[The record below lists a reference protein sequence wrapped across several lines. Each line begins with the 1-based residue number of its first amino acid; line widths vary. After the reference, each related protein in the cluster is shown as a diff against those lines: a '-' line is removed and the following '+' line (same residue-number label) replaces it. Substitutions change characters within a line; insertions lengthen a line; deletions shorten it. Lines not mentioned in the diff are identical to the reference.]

1 MTGMII
7 WLVVLVILSAF
18 FSGSETAIIS
28 VSEAKVRSLAKKDV
42 SGAYVLSKL
51 KKDPHRLLITI
62 LAGNNLVNIGAS
74 VLATVIFTQAFGS
87 SGLGIATGV
96 MTFFILIFGEI
107 TPKSFATKYSVQI
120 ALLVARPIY
129 AIQIIFTPVTWFLDK
144 IVKFLIR
151 TIGSETKEDQVS
163 EEEIRAIIDIGAE
176 EGSILKAEKE
186 LLKNVLQFNDIHVEE
201 VMTPRVAMDALPI
214 ESTLQE
220 AIDFVIK
227 KSHSRIPIYEDTIDN
242 IVGIITIK
250 DVLILSEKYN
260 VSKKLENIDLKKPI
274 TVPVSKKIDTL
285 FKEFQQARTHIAVVI
300 DEYGG
305 TAGIV
310 TLEDLL
316 EEIVG
321 EIIDESD
328 IEEMPIQKV
337 SEFEITAHGITR
349 LEDINDYLDIKIQ
362 GNEKEAISALIL
374 DKLHRFPKE
383 GEVIDLPHAKIKV
396 IKMQNNNK
404 ILRVSVEKKQKKGLK

>member
-1 MTGMII
+1 MIGMII
-7 WLVVLVILSAF
+7 WLVILIILSGM

-28 VSEAKVRSLAKKDV
+28 VSDAKLRSLLKQKVR
-42 SGAYVLSKL
+42 GANVLNIL

-62 LAGNNLVNIGAS
+62 LIGNNLVNIGAS
-74 VLATVIFTQAFGS
+74 VLATVVFTQAFGS

-107 TPKSFATKYSVQI
+107 TPKSFATKYSI
-120 ALLVARPIY
+120 RMSILAARPIY
-129 AIQIIFTPVTWFLDK
+129 IMQIIFSPIIWFLDK
-144 IVKFLIR
+144 IVQFLIKKL
-151 TIGSETKEDQVS
+151 GSDIKEEQIS
-163 EEEIRAIIDIGAE
+163 EEEIKAIIDIGAE

-201 VMTPRVAMDALPI
+201 VMTPRVSIDALPI

-220 AIDFVIK
+220 AIDFVIR
-227 KSHSRIPIYEDTIDN
+227 KSHSRIPVYKNTIDN

-250 DVLILSEKYN
+250 DVLIMSEKYHAN
-260 VSKKLENIDLKKPI
+260 KKLENLELKKPI
-274 TVPVSKKIDTL
+274 IVPVSKKIDVL
-285 FKEFQQARTHIAVVI
+285 FREFQHARTHLAIVI

-310 TLEDLL
+310 TLGDLL

-328 IEEMPIQKV
+328 IEELPIQNV
-337 SEFEITAHGITR
+337 SEYEIIAHGTTKV
-349 LEDINDYLDIKIQ
+349 EDISDYLDIQIQ
-362 GNEKEAISALIL
+362 GNEKEPISALIL

-383 GEVIDLPHAKIKV
+383 GEVIKLSHAKIKV
-396 IKMQNNNK
+396 LKMHNNK
-404 ILRVSVEKKQKKGLK
+404 IMRVSVEKKQK

>member
-1 MTGMII
+1 MNGMIA
-7 WLVVLVILSAF
+7 WLVVLIMLSAL

-28 VSEAKVRSLAKKDV
+28 VSNAKVRNLVKKGSK
-42 SGAYVLSKL
+42 SGEILEKL
-51 KKDPHRLLITI
+51 KKDPHKLLITI
-62 LAGNNLVNIGAS
+62 LVGNNLVNIGAS
-74 VLATVIFTQAFGS
+74 VLATVVFTQAFGS

-96 MTFFILIFGEI
+96 MTLFILIFGEI
-107 TPKSFATKYSVQI
+107 TPKSFATKYSLQI
-120 ALLVARPIY
+120 SLFVARIIYVLQYVFWPI
-129 AIQIIFTPVTWFLDK
+129 TWFLSK
-144 IVKFLIR
+144 IVKLLMK
-151 TIGSETKEDQVS
+151 GVKSEMHDEQVT
-163 EEEIRAIIDIGAE
+163 EEEIKAIVDISAE

-186 LLKNVLQFNDIHVEE
+186 LIKNVLQFNDIHVEE
-201 VMTPRVAMDALPI
+201 VMTPRIAIDALPI
-214 ESTLQE
+214 DATLQE

-274 TVPVSKKIDTL
+274 VVPVSKKIDTL

-328 IEEMPIQKV
+328 VEEMPIQAV
-337 SEFEITAHGITR
+337 SEYEITAHGVTK

-362 GNEKEAISALIL
+362 GNEKEPISAFIL

-383 GEVIDLPHAKIKV
+383 GEVIKMPHANIKV
-396 IKMQNNNK
+396 VKMHGNK
-404 ILRVSVEKKQKKGLK
+404 IVRVHIEKKQKK